1 MMFTPFIFKSFPVLI
16 QKLVACRIKTN
27 HFGRSTQN
35 LFRFSTFCRNLI
47 QFCHGRSR
55 EQCTAGRVLNACR
68 KYNKLSVRCK
78 RRRNF
83 RSRIRSQSAG
93 RTSIS
98 RHNKHICISKTI
110 AGKSNLFTVRRPH
123 RRRLIRILCSQ
134 LYRFSTLGRHFVNV
148 ALITKY
154 NFFSVWR
161 NTYITH
167 P

>member
-16 QKLVACRIKTN
+16 QELVACRIETN
-27 HFGRSTQN
+27 HFGRSSQN
-35 LFRFSTFCRNLI
+35 LFRFSTFRRNLI

-55 EQCTAGRVLNACR
+55 EQCTAGRVLNTCR
-68 KYNKLSVRCK
+68 KYNILSIRRK

-93 RTSIS
+93 RTAVS
-98 RHNKHICISKTI
+98 RHNKHIRIAKTI
-110 AGKSNLFTVRRPH
+110 AGKSNLFTVWRPH

-134 LYRFSTLGRHFVNV
+134 LYRFSTLGRHFINV
-148 ALITKY
+148 PLITEQ
-154 NFFSVWR
+154 NFFSIWR
-161 NTYITH
+161 NTHVTH